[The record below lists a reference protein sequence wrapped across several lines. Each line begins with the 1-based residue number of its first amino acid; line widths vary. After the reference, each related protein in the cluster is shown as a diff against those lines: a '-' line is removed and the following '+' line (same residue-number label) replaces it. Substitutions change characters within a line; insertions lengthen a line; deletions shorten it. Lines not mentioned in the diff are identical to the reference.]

1 MSGLLFLQSVDFNT
15 QQTAKGGTLVCHNIR
30 GLSLILMYATKCEYC
45 RNLIPIFKRL
55 PGTIGGCQFGMVN
68 IENERELVRMS
79 MESVVPISYV
89 PLMVLFVDGR
99 PFIRYDGAHDENEI
113 RNFLMD
119 VTSRLQAKQKFSRE
133 RETTSTKNGN
143 GNAHRD
149 AHGRSIPAF
158 TVGYPLYGDDD
169 DWYKEFEEAYPGRA

>member
-1 MSGLLFLQSVDFNT
+1 MSGLLFLQSGDFNP
-15 QQTAKGGTLVCHNIR
+15 QQTAKGGTLVCHSIR

-79 MESVVPISYV
+79 IESVVPIGYV
-89 PLMVLFVDGR
+89 PLLILFVDGR

-119 VTSRLQAKQKFSRE
+119 VTARLQAKQKFSRD
-133 RETTSTKNGN
+133 RDTNAGKPSTPG
-143 GNAHRD
+143 HRD
-149 AHGRSIPAF
+149 HGRSIPAF
-158 TVGYPLYGDDD
+158 TVGYPLYGEDD
-169 DWYKEFEEAYPGRA
+169 DWYKEFEEAYPGK